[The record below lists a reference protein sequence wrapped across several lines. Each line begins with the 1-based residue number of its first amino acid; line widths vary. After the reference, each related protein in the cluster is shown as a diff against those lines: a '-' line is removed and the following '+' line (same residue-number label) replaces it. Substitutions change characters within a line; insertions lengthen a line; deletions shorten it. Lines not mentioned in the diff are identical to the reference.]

1 MLIDYGEI
9 LKTSGFSNQE
19 LSNRLGIS
27 IAKVELIENK
37 QFYPNGSLAQ
47 KIIQF
52 PKQKINLTPPVVAD
66 DFQFGQPIKL
76 RRVIFSIIFIIFVSL
91 LFTGFGYQPFWVFL
105 LVLLI
110 GLFVTLPSCFNDY
123 WLINRDGLKINA
135 FSSSSTTKLTQ
146 LLHIIPLTQRTISYQ
161 DIDHINIIYRTRPR
175 TGPFDINPDIL
186 QLICTLKNNQELSID
201 LNVSLEKNLLTLIRV
216 FTYQGVDVYDQQ
228 RVLLTLTK
236 KENLFQKFN
245 PKFS

>member
-37 QFYPNGSLAQ
+37 QFYPNESLAQ
-47 KIIQF
+47 KIIRF
-52 PKQKINLTPPVVAD
+52 SKQKTSLTPPITTND
-66 DFQFGQPIKL
+66 IQFGQPIKL
-76 RRVIFSIIFIIFVSL
+76 TRVIFSIILIVFISL

-123 WLINRDGLKINA
+123 WLINKNSLKINE
-135 FSSSSTTKLTQ
+135 FSSSGATKLAQ
-146 LLHIIPLTQRTISYQ
+146 LLHIIPITQRTISYQ
-161 DIDHINIIYRTRPR
+161 DINHINIIYRTRPR
-175 TGPFDINPDIL
+175 TSPFDINPDIF
-186 QLICTLKNNQELSID
+186 QLVCTLKNNQELSID
-201 LNVSLEKNLLTLIRV
+201 LNVSFEENLLNLITI

-228 RVLLTLTK
+228 KILLALTK

>member
-27 IAKVELIENK
+27 TAKVELIKRK
-37 QFYPNGSLAQ
+37 QLYPNKALAQ
-47 KIIQF
+47 KIIRF
-52 PKQKINLTPPVVAD
+52 SKQKTSLTPPITTND
-66 DFQFGQPIKL
+66 IQFGQPIKL
-76 RRVIFSIIFIIFVSL
+76 TRVIFSIILIVFISL
-91 LFTGFGYQPFWVFL
+91 LFTGFGYQPFWIFL

-123 WLINRDGLKINA
+123 WLINKNSLKINE
-135 FSSSSTTKLTQ
+135 FSSSGATKLAQ
-146 LLHIIPLTQRTISYQ
+146 LLHIIPITQRTISYQ
-161 DIDHINIIYRTRPR
+161 DINHINIIYRTRPR
-175 TGPFDINPDIL
+175 TSPFDINPDIF
-186 QLICTLKNNQELSID
+186 QLVCTLKNNQELSID
-201 LNVSLEKNLLTLIRV
+201 LNVSFEENLLNLITI

-228 RVLLTLTK
+228 KILLALTK

>member
-1 MLIDYGEI
+1 MLIDFSEI

-19 LSNRLGIS
+19 ISNRLDIS
-27 IAKVELIENK
+27 IAKVELIKSK
-37 QFYPNGSLAQ
+37 QLYPNKALAQ

-52 PKQKINLTPPVVAD
+52 SKQKVSLTPPVVAD

-76 RRVIFSIIFIIFVSL
+76 KRVIFSIILIIFVSL

-123 WLINRDGLKINA
+123 WVINRNGLKINT
-135 FSSSSTTKLTQ
+135 FSSSGTTKLAQ
-146 LLHIIPLTQRTISYQ
+146 LLHIIPITQRTIPYQ
-161 DIDHINIIYRTRPR
+161 DIDHINIIYRTIPR
-175 TGPFDINPDIL
+175 TSPFDINPDIF
-186 QLICTLKNNQELSID
+186 QLVCTLKNNRELSID
-201 LNVSLEKNLLTLIRV
+201 LNVSFEENLLNLVTI

-228 RVLLTLTK
+228 KILLALTK